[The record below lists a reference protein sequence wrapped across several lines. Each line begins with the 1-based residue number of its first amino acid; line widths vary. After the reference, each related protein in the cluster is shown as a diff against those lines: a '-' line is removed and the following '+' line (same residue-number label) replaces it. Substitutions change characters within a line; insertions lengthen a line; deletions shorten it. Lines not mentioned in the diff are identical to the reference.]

1 MAGGGSKRAAQANAT
16 QMIIQ
21 ANLAAQEARDRES
34 ALQADRARRDAAEQL
49 AAQQREAERGATM
62 SALQKQ
68 QTAALE
74 AIRSA
79 SLMRDGGTTADSR
92 AANDAAAQAGQAER
106 DAQSR
111 RTGRASTVV
120 AGAMADARETVG
132 RSVSYARLQRLG

>member
-1 MAGGGSKRAAQANAT
+1 MAGGGSKRAAQQNAT

-21 ANLAAQEARDRES
+21 ANLAGLEAENRARALEEDR
-34 ALQADRARRDAAEQL
+34 RRRDAADQL

-62 SALQKQ
+62 QALQQ
-68 QTAALE
+68 SQAAALE

-92 AANDAAAQAGQAER
+92 AANDAAAAAGQREAT
-106 DAQSR
+106 AQ

-120 AGAMADARETVG
+120 AGAMANARETVG
-132 RSVSYARLQRLG
+132 RSVAYPRLQRLG